1 MSLLDQLI
9 APESPSPS
17 NLKMINLKK
26 SIISRLMMSGEST
39 ISKLCK
45 ETGLSI
51 PTVTKMVN
59 QLLADEI
66 LLEQGKSDSFGGR
79 KSTQYDIN
87 PKIGYFLG
95 VDVQGNT
102 VNIGIQNFKNEFVK
116 ITERIPYTL
125 ENTRES
131 LRVLCGII
139 NSFIDEAQV
148 SRDEIFGA
156 CVNLTGR
163 INSFKGFSYS
173 YFFFEEMPL
182 SEIIESQIG
191 IKTFLENDSRAM
203 TYGEYSCGV
212 VEKEK
217 NVIFVNLTWGLGI
230 GIIND
235 GQLYYGKS
243 GYSGEFGHSPV
254 FENEIICQCGKKG
267 CLETEISALALERR
281 FKEKLE
287 SGSVSVLK
295 IKKGASFVSME
306 EIIAAI
312 VEKEDSLAIE
322 IIEEIGVK
330 LGRYL
335 SMLINIFNPELV
347 VLGGPLAAAGSYLFL
362 PTQSTIN
369 KYSLNIVI
377 QDMELK
383 LSKLGSKAG
392 VIGACYILRNK
403 FLMTL

>member
-1 MSLLDQLI
+1 
-9 APESPSPS
+9 
-17 NLKMINLKK
+17 MISLKK
-26 SIISRLMMSGEST
+26 SIISRLMLRGETT
-39 ISKLCK
+39 ISELCK

-59 QLLADEI
+59 QLLSEDI

-131 LRVLCGII
+131 LKVLCGII
-139 NSFIDEAQV
+139 NSFIDEAQI

-182 SEIIESQIG
+182 SEIIELQIG
-191 IKTFLENDSRAM
+191 VKTFLENDSRAM
-203 TYGEYSCGV
+203 TYGEYCCGV

-217 NVIFVNLTWGLGI
+217 NVIFINLTWGLGT

-254 FENEIICQCGKKG
+254 FDNEILCQCGKKG

-281 FKEKLE
+281 FKEKLDA
-287 SGSVSVLK
+287 GSVSVLK
-295 IKKGASFVSME
+295 LKKGASFVSME
-306 EIIAAI
+306 DIIAAI

-347 VLGGPLAAAGSYLFL
+347 VLGGPLAAAGSYLYL

-369 KYSLNIVI
+369 
-377 QDMELK
+377 
-383 LSKLGSKAG
+383 
-392 VIGACYILRNK
+392 IL
-403 FLMTL
+403 FLMNMK

>member
-1 MSLLDQLI
+1 MFFLSHLFTPEDTSL
-9 APESPSPS
+9 SS
-17 NLKMINLKK
+17 LKLVNLKK
-26 SIISRLMMSGEST
+26 SIIKRLLLSGEAT
-39 ISKLCK
+39 ISELCK
-45 ETGLSI
+45 EMGFSV
-51 PTVTKMVN
+51 PTVTKMIT
-59 QLLADEI
+59 QFLSEGI
-66 LLEQGKSDSFGGR
+66 LLEQGKSDTIGGR
-79 KSTQYDIN
+79 KPTQYGIN
-87 PKIGYFLG
+87 PKKGYYLG
-95 VDVQGNT
+95 VDVQLT
-102 VNIGIQNFKNEFVK
+102 VVNIGIQNFKNEFVK
-116 ITERIPYTL
+116 ISENIPYAL
-125 ENTRES
+125 DNTKES
-131 LRVLCGII
+131 LKSLCDII
-139 NSFIDEAQV
+139 NSFIGETQIP
-148 SRDEIFGA
+148 RDEIFGA

-182 SEIIESQIG
+182 SEIIEKQIG

-254 FENEIICQCGKKG
+254 FDNEIICQCGKKG
-267 CLETEISALALERR
+267 CLETEISGLALERR
-281 FKEKLE
+281 FKEKLLA
-287 SGSVSVLK
+287 GSVSVLTR
-295 IKKGASFVSME
+295 KKDKSLINMSD
-306 EIIAAI
+306 IIAAVI
-312 VEKEDSLAIE
+312 ENEDSLAIE

-347 VLGGPLAAAGSYLFL
+347 VLGGPLAEVGSYLYL
-362 PTQSTIN
+362 PIRTTIN
-369 KYSLNIVI
+369 KYSLNIVS

-383 LSKLGSKAG
+383 VSSLGSKSG

-403 FLMTL
+403 FLWTL

>member
-1 MSLLDQLI
+1 
-9 APESPSPS
+9 
-17 NLKMINLKK
+17 
-26 SIISRLMMSGEST
+26 
-39 ISKLCK
+39 
-45 ETGLSI
+45 
-51 PTVTKMVN
+51 
-59 QLLADEI
+59 
-66 LLEQGKSDSFGGR
+66 
-79 KSTQYDIN
+79 
-87 PKIGYFLG
+87 
-95 VDVQGNT
+95 
-102 VNIGIQNFKNEFVK
+102 
-116 ITERIPYTL
+116 
-125 ENTRES
+125 
-131 LRVLCGII
+131 
-139 NSFIDEAQV
+139 
-148 SRDEIFGA
+148 
-156 CVNLTGR
+156 
-163 INSFKGFSYS
+163 
-173 YFFFEEMPL
+173 
-182 SEIIESQIG
+182 
-191 IKTFLENDSRAM
+191 M

-254 FENEIICQCGKKG
+254 FDNEILCQCGKKG

-287 SGSVSVLK
+287 AGSASVLK
-295 IKKGASFVSME
+295 LKKGASFVSME
-306 EIIAAI
+306 DIIAAI

-347 VLGGPLAAAGSYLFL
+347 VLGGPLAAAGSYLYL

-403 FLMTL
+403 FLMML

>member
-1 MSLLDQLI
+1 MSFLSQLMSQ
-9 APESPSPS
+9 ESASLS
-17 NLKMINLKK
+17 SLKMITLKK
-26 SIISRLMMSGEST
+26 SIISRLMLSGATT
-39 ISKLCK
+39 ISDLCK

-59 QLLADEI
+59 QLLAEDI
-66 LLEQGKSDSFGGR
+66 LLEQGKSDSVSGR

-131 LRVLCGII
+131 LKVLCGII
-139 NSFIDEAQV
+139 NSFIDEVQI
-148 SRDEIFGA
+148 SREEIFGA

-182 SEIIESQIG
+182 SEIIEKQIG
-191 IKTFLENDSRAM
+191 VKTYLENDSRAM

-212 VEKEK
+212 VENEK

-230 GIIND
+230 GIINN

-254 FENEIICQCGKKG
+254 FDNEIICQCGKKG

-287 SGSVSVLK
+287 AGSVSVLK
-295 IKKGASFVSME
+295 LKKGTAFVSME
-306 EIIAAI
+306 DIIAAI

-322 IIEEIGVK
+322 IIEEIGIK

-347 VLGGPLAAAGSYLFL
+347 VLGGPLAAAGSYLYL

-403 FLMTL
+403 FLTTL

>member
-1 MSLLDQLI
+1 
-9 APESPSPS
+9 
-17 NLKMINLKK
+17 MISLKK
-26 SIISRLMMSGEST
+26 SIISRLMLRGETT
-39 ISKLCK
+39 ISELCK

-59 QLLADEI
+59 QLLSEDI

-131 LRVLCGII
+131 LKVLCGII
-139 NSFIDEAQV
+139 NSFIDEAQI

-182 SEIIESQIG
+182 SEIIELQIG
-191 IKTFLENDSRAM
+191 VKTFLENDSRAM
-203 TYGEYSCGV
+203 TYGEYCCGV

-217 NVIFVNLTWGLGI
+217 NVIFINLTWGLGT

-254 FENEIICQCGKKG
+254 FDNEILCQCGKKG

-281 FKEKLE
+281 FKEKLDA
-287 SGSVSVLK
+287 GSVSVLK
-295 IKKGASFVSME
+295 LKKGASFVSME
-306 EIIAAI
+306 DIIAAI

-347 VLGGPLAAAGSYLFL
+347 VLGGPLAAAGSYLYL

-383 LSKLGSKAG
+383 LSKLGSRAG

-403 FLMTL
+403 FLMML

>member
-1 MSLLDQLI
+1 MSFLSQLI
-9 APESPSPS
+9 NPESASIS
-17 NLKMINLKK
+17 SSRMVSLKK
-26 SIISRLMMSGEST
+26 SIISRLMISGEAT
-39 ISKLCK
+39 ISELCK
-45 ETGLSI
+45 EIGLSV
-51 PTVTKMVN
+51 PTVTKMMN
-59 QLLADEI
+59 QLLAEEI
-66 LLEQGKSDSFGGR
+66 LLEKGKSNSIAGR

-95 VDVQGNT
+95 IDVQGNT

-116 ITERIPYTL
+116 LTERIPYTL

-131 LRVLCGII
+131 LKVLCGII
-139 NSFIDEAQV
+139 NSFINEAQI

-156 CVNLTGR
+156 CVNLSGR

-191 IKTFLENDSRAM
+191 IKTYLENDSRAM

-212 VEKEK
+212 VENEK

-230 GIIND
+230 GIINN

-254 FENEIICQCGKKG
+254 FDNEIICQCGKKG

-281 FKEKLE
+281 FKEKLDA
-287 SGSVSVLK
+287 GSVSVLK
-295 IKKGASFVSME
+295 LKKGTSFVSME
-306 EIIAAI
+306 DIIAAI

-347 VLGGPLAAAGSYLFL
+347 VLGGPLAAAGSYLYL

-403 FLMTL
+403 FLMNL

>member
-1 MSLLDQLI
+1 MSFLSQLI
-9 APESPSPS
+9 APESTSLS
-17 NLKMINLKK
+17 SLKMISLKK
-26 SIISRLMMSGEST
+26 SIISRLMLSGEAT
-39 ISKLCK
+39 ISDLCK

-59 QLLADEI
+59 QLLQEDI
-66 LLEQGKSDSFGGR
+66 LLEQGKSDSVGGR
-79 KSTQYDIN
+79 KSTQYNIN

-95 VDVQGNT
+95 VDVQGNI

-131 LRVLCGII
+131 LKALCDLI
-139 NSFIDEAQV
+139 NSFIDEAQI

-182 SEIIESQIG
+182 SEIIEKQIG
-191 IKTFLENDSRAM
+191 VKTFLENDSRAM

-254 FENEIICQCGKKG
+254 FDNEIICQCGKKG

-281 FKEKLE
+281 FKEKLDA
-287 SGSVSVLK
+287 GSVSVLK
-295 IKKGASFVSME
+295 LKKGNHIVSME
-306 EIIAAI
+306 DIIAAI

-347 VLGGPLAAAGSYLFL
+347 VLGGPLAAAGSYLYL
-362 PTQSTIN
+362 PIQSTIN

-403 FLMTL
+403 FLMML

>member
-1 MSLLDQLI
+1 MSLLSQLI
-9 APESPSPS
+9 APESTSPS
-17 NLKMINLKK
+17 SLKMINLKK
-26 SIISRLMMSGEST
+26 GIISRLMLSGEAT
-39 ISKLCK
+39 ISELCK

-51 PTVTKMVN
+51 PTVTKMVS

-131 LRVLCGII
+131 LKVLCGII
-139 NSFIDEAQV
+139 NNFIDEAQI

-173 YFFFEEMPL
+173 YFFFEEKPL

-191 IKTFLENDSRAM
+191 VKTFLENDSRAM

-295 IKKGASFVSME
+295 LKKGASFVSME
-306 EIIAAI
+306 DIITAV

-347 VLGGPLAAAGSYLFL
+347 VLGGPLAAAGSYLYL

-403 FLMTL
+403 FLITL

>member
-1 MSLLDQLI
+1 MSQ
-9 APESPSPS
+9 ESASLS
-17 NLKMINLKK
+17 SLKMITLKK
-26 SIISRLMMSGEST
+26 SIISRLMLSGATT
-39 ISKLCK
+39 ISDLCK

-59 QLLADEI
+59 QLLAEDI
-66 LLEQGKSDSFGGR
+66 LLEQGKSDSVSGR

-131 LRVLCGII
+131 LKVLCGII
-139 NSFIDEAQV
+139 NSFIDEVQI
-148 SRDEIFGA
+148 SREEIFGA

-182 SEIIESQIG
+182 SEIIEKQIG
-191 IKTFLENDSRAM
+191 VKTYLENDSRAM

-212 VEKEK
+212 VENEK

-230 GIIND
+230 GIINN

-254 FENEIICQCGKKG
+254 FDNEIICQCGKKG

-287 SGSVSVLK
+287 AGSVSVLK
-295 IKKGASFVSME
+295 LKKGTAFVSME
-306 EIIAAI
+306 DIIAAI

-322 IIEEIGVK
+322 IIEEIGIK

-347 VLGGPLAAAGSYLFL
+347 VLGGPLAAAGSYLYL

-403 FLMTL
+403 FLTTL